1 MSCAAMVSVGA
12 IGFYGVRD
20 YEGRLPH
27 GARATRESWWL
38 SAGWREFLDL
48 FDFRGFRVFLRG

>member
-12 IGFYGVRD
+12 IDFHGVWD

-38 SAGWREFLDL
+38 SAWWREFVDL
-48 FDFRGFRVFLRG
+48 FDFRGFRVLMRG